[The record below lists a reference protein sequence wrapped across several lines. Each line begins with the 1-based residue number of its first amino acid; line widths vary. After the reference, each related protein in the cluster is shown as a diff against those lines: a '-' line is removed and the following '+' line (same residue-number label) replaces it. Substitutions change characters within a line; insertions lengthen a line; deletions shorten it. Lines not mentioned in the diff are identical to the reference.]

1 MMNSSDGQPKNEAA
15 LVCAARNGDKQAL
28 LALLKSNW
36 NWLKGLM
43 YSILGNS
50 DQVDEAMQN
59 LCVLLLRKIDTV
71 REPERFKG
79 WLAVVARN
87 SALSLRQKNARSRLT
102 LTSSLPQ
109 EQFVEPGPDI
119 LDQLDRA
126 EQHQNLLQ
134 AVKLL
139 PEKYR
144 EVFVLKYMD
153 EKSYAEIAEILDVP
167 VTTVQ
172 IRLVRAR
179 RMIYN
184 RLSGKPVDK
193 VPRT

>member
-1 MMNSSDGQPKNEAA
+1 MMNSSDGQLKNEAA

-28 LALLKSNW
+28 LTLLKSNW

-43 YSILGNS
+43 YNVLGDP

-59 LCVLLLRKIDTV
+59 LCLLLLTKINTV

-79 WLAVVARN
+79 WLSIVARN
-87 SALSLRQKNARSRLT
+87 SALSLRQKNARNNLCLSRV
-102 LTSSLPQ
+102 LPQ
-109 EQFVEPGPDI
+109 EQLIEPGPDI
-119 LDQLDRA
+119 PDQLDRA
-126 EQHQNLLQ
+126 EQHQKLLQ
-134 AVKLL
+134 AIKLL

-144 EVFVLKYMD
+144 EVFLLKYMD
-153 EKSYAEIAEILDVP
+153 EKSYAEIAEILEVP

-179 RMIYN
+179 RMIFN
-184 RLSGKPVDK
+184 RLTGKPTDK